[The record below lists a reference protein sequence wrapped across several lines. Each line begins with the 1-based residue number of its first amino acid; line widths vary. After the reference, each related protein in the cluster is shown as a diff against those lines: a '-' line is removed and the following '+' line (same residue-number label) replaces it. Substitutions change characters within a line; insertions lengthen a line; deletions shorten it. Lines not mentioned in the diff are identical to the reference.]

1 MANAE
6 LIPNKGSDKIEHKL
20 VLQSGAAWNK
30 QSYEAYLQGKPLIS
44 VMRMS
49 LPPDTELPWHTHAI
63 PNTAYVLSGQL
74 TIENK
79 NTGVTYRAK
88 AGEAINETVNSA
100 HRGYTSELGAELVF
114 FTQELKVRSFQNLC
128 LERNLNI
135 RP

>member
-30 QSYEAYLQGKPLIS
+30 QSYEAYPKGKPLIS

-88 AGEAINETVNSA
+88 AGDAINETVNSA
-100 HRGYTSELGAELVF
+100 HRGYTSELGAELVIF
-114 FTQELKVRSFQNLC
+114 YAGVEGQELSEPLPGEKP
-128 LERNLNI
+128 EY
-135 RP
+135 